1 MTNSLELYEANTHVF
16 VVKIWLEER
25 ADEGNQAS
33 WRGHITYLPT
43 GERSYF
49 QDLDE
54 ITAFI
59 QPYLARMGVKSSWR
73 VRMRRLLKPKK
84 EASQRNDLSNG

>member
-1 MTNSLELYEANTHVF
+1 MSNSLELYEANTHVF

-25 ADEGNQAS
+25 ADEENQAS
-33 WRGHITYLPT
+33 WRGHITYLPS
-43 GERSYF
+43 GKRIYF

-59 QPYLARMGVKSSWR
+59 LPHLERMGIKNSWR
-73 VRMRRLLKPKK
+73 GRMRKLLKPNTGSKSKK
-84 EASQRNDLSNG
+84 